1 MVYLSQSLIDGSMD
15 QGDRDQ
21 EKGME
26 VYYMADIRFDGRVA
40 VVTGAGAGIGRIYA
54 LELAQRGAKVVVNDL
69 GVARDG
75 SGSNQSAADVVVDE
89 IKRMNAQA
97 VANYDSVSTLEG
109 GKNIIKA
116 GLDAFGKIDILINN
130 AGILRDKT
138 FHKMTE
144 DDWDMV
150 ISVHL
155 KGAFCVTQPAIAY
168 MREAGYGRIIF
179 TSSTSGIY
187 GNFGQVNYAA
197 AKMGLV
203 GMMNALKQEV
213 AKYDIMI
220 NTVAPN
226 AWSRMTKDI
235 FPPEFEKKM
244 APQFNS
250 PLVLYLCSE
259 DCKHTGMIFVSG
271 AGWYGRTAI
280 VSGSG
285 ACIGNASRK
294 ISVEEIR
301 GNFDKIMSIEKSKTH
316 DSGAEIFQ
324 YMTPL
329 LSQE

>member
-1 MVYLSQSLIDGSMD
+1 
-15 QGDRDQ
+15 
-21 EKGME
+21 
-26 VYYMADIRFDGRVA
+26 MADIRFDGRVA

-54 LELAQRGAKVVVNDL
+54 LELAKRGAKIVVNDL
-69 GVARDG
+69 GVARNG
-75 SGSNQSAADVVVDE
+75 SGSSRSAADVAVDE
-89 IKRMNAQA
+89 IEKTGGQA
-97 VANYDSVSTLEG
+97 VANYDSVSTIEG
-109 GKNIIKA
+109 GKKIIKA
-116 GLDAFGKIDILINN
+116 GLDAFGRIDILINN

-150 ISVHL
+150 IGVHL

-179 TSSTSGIY
+179 TSSTSGLY

-220 NTVAPN
+220 NTLAPN
-226 AWSRMTKDI
+226 AWSRMTQDI
-235 FPPEFEKKM
+235 FPPEFERKM

-250 PLVLYLCSE
+250 PLVLYLCSAE
-259 DCKHTGMIFVSG
+259 CKQTGMIFVSG
-271 AGWYGRTAI
+271 AGWFGRTAI

-285 ACIGNASRK
+285 ACIGNVSREITAEEVRDKFNK
-294 ISVEEIR
+294 IV
-301 GNFDKIMSIEKSKTH
+301 NIEDAKTLN
-316 DSGAEIFQ
+316 SGADIFQ

-329 LSQE
+329 LSDK

>member
-1 MVYLSQSLIDGSMD
+1 
-15 QGDRDQ
+15 
-21 EKGME
+21 
-26 VYYMADIRFDGRVA
+26 
-40 VVTGAGAGIGRIYA
+40 
-54 LELAQRGAKVVVNDL
+54 VVVE
-69 GVARDG
+69 
-75 SGSNQSAADVVVDE
+75 E
-89 IKRMNAQA
+89 IKRMGGQA
-97 VANYDSVSTLEG
+97 VANYDSVSTIEG

-116 GLDAFGKIDILINN
+116 GLDAFGRIDILINN

-138 FHKMTE
+138 FHKMSE

-179 TSSTSGIY
+179 TSSTSGLY

-220 NTVAPN
+220 NTIAPN
-226 AWSRMTKDI
+226 AWSRMTQDI

-259 DCKHTGMIFVSG
+259 ECKHTGMIFVSG
-271 AGWYGRTAI
+271 AGWFGRTAL

-285 ACIGNASRK
+285 VCIGNASRE
-294 ISVEEIR
+294 IAVEEVR
-301 GNFDKIMSIEKSKTH
+301 DNFDKIISIEGATTH
-316 DSGAEIFQ
+316 NSGAEIFQ

-329 LSQE
+329 LSQG